1 MLLWLL
7 NSAWINLLL
16 NCVQISLFFNI
27 FNYYYNIPRARYWKH
42 RLLCDYQRASSY
54 FWQKILRER
63 NFRNISP
70 ASYPRSSLFYD
81 IAHLFPTNYATSKHS
96 YITVM
101 IDECFRPRSCNSAG
115 GGCLV
120 LDALPTI
127 DSSIITVTSSK
138 RPVCFLESRGNGKQ
152 KQNGKRN
159 RRNEKEK
166 IRFRHMPFA

>member
-1 MLLWLL
+1 MFKFPYFLIFLIIIIFHVRVIESIAF
-7 NSAWINLLL
+7 SAITSEHRATFGRKSS
-16 NCVQISLFFNI
+16 VKETSVI
-27 FNYYYNIPRARYWKH
+27 FRRH
-42 RLLCDYQRASSY
+42 RIRGA
-54 FWQKILRER
+54 
-63 NFRNISP
+63 
-70 ASYPRSSLFYD
+70 LFYD
-81 IAHLFPTNYATSKHS
+81 ITHLFPTNYATSKHS

-152 KQNGKRN
+152 KQNGKRS
-159 RRNEKEK
+159 RKNEEQK

>member
-1 MLLWLL
+1 MFKFPYFLIFLIIIIFHVRVIESIAF
-7 NSAWINLLL
+7 SAITSEHRATFGRKSS
-16 NCVQISLFFNI
+16 VKETSVI
-27 FNYYYNIPRARYWKH
+27 FRLH
-42 RLLCDYQRASSY
+42 RIRGA
-54 FWQKILRER
+54 
-63 NFRNISP
+63 
-70 ASYPRSSLFYD
+70 LFYD
-81 IAHLFPTNYATSKHS
+81 ITHLFPTNYATSKHS
-96 YITVM
+96 YITMM

-152 KQNGKRN
+152 KQNGKRS
-159 RRNEKEK
+159 RKNEEQK

>member
-1 MLLWLL
+1 MFKFPYFLIFL
-7 NSAWINLLL
+7 I
-16 NCVQISLFFNI
+16 IILFHVRVIESIAFCAITSEHRATFGRKFSVKETSVI
-27 FNYYYNIPRARYWKH
+27 FRRH
-42 RLLCDYQRASSY
+42 RIHGA
-54 FWQKILRER
+54 
-63 NFRNISP
+63 
-70 ASYPRSSLFYD
+70 LFYD

-138 RPVCFLESRGNGKQ
+138 RPVCCLESRGNGKQ

-159 RRNEKEK
+159 RSNEKEK

>member
-1 MLLWLL
+1 MFKFPYFL
-7 NSAWINLLL
+7 
-16 NCVQISLFFNI
+16 I
-27 FNYYYNIPRARYWKH
+27 FLIIIIFHVRVIESIAFCAITSEHRATFGRKFSVKETSVIFRRH
-42 RLLCDYQRASSY
+42 R
-54 FWQKILRER
+54 IH
-63 NFRNISP
+63 
-70 ASYPRSSLFYD
+70 D

-138 RPVCFLESRGNGKQ
+138 RPVCSLESRGNGKQ

-159 RRNEKEK
+159 RSNEKEK